1 MTTQFLILRIQSII
15 DGNADMNPSQL
26 RAIANE
32 YKRVCEDAERKL
44 VHCASLIKAGRDY
57 AALQVAETEPLL
69 LDTINELLFEKI
81 EDWRTFC
88 EVNSL
93 PCPPAFNEYQIDLLK
108 SLYTRE
114 ISQTHPLYIENS
126 EPNALLYP

>member
-44 VHCASLIKAGRDY
+44 VHCASLIKAGEGLCRFAGGGDGASFVGY
-57 AALQVAETEPLL
+57 NKRAAV
-69 LDTINELLFEKI
+69 
-81 EDWRTFC
+81 
-88 EVNSL
+88 
-93 PCPPAFNEYQIDLLK
+93 
-108 SLYTRE
+108 
-114 ISQTHPLYIENS
+114 
-126 EPNALLYP
+126 